1 MHTFA
6 LGIITIASV
15 IQLSSSP
22 NVTAAPTLLQ
32 FHLSPIRCNR
42 DSWQCRY
49 GPTTP
54 PLRLLAP
61 TAFHPTLSLRAVPT
75 TVYKPSSYEELQH
88 ARWRSWSEPVEWI
101 ETQVL
106 GPAVMDRHLAQHARM
121 AANAY
126 QLPWKDSWYELDPT
140 WNTNASFPF
149 GWDSDENGFR
159 DFIFRSRDNVPTSKK
174 DKLNDNLL
182 FSCCP
187 LVNDL
192 RFRFPHADVWLVG
205 HSLGGS
211 LASLLGSTFGL
222 PVVAFQAP
230 GERMA
235 AHRLHLPLPPSSP
248 GLDLPRVPI
257 THVYHNADP
266 IPQGACTCQASNSP

>member
-54 PLRLLAP
+54 PLRLLLAP

-88 ARWRSWSEPVEWI
+88 ARWRSWV
-101 ETQVL
+101 
-106 GPAVMDRHLAQHARM
+106 H
-121 AANAY
+121 
-126 QLPWKDSWYELDPT
+126 
-140 WNTNASFPF
+140 
-149 GWDSDENGFR
+149 
-159 DFIFRSRDNVPTSKK
+159 
-174 DKLNDNLL
+174 
-182 FSCCP
+182 
-187 LVNDL
+187 
-192 RFRFPHADVWLVG
+192 
-205 HSLGGS
+205 
-211 LASLLGSTFGL
+211 
-222 PVVAFQAP
+222 
-230 GERMA
+230 
-235 AHRLHLPLPPSSP
+235 
-248 GLDLPRVPI
+248 
-257 THVYHNADP
+257 
-266 IPQGACTCQASNSP
+266 